1 MADGTSTQELIELV
15 RRGTGNVEKPTL
27 EAQLDAI
34 CDSLTGLVLEHQ
46 RLSVEADRSR
56 NRYKKRYAERW
67 AYYRAHKHDEGAP
80 ATAKDIEQSV
90 ILDTL
95 QEELIADMDD
105 TLAKTQGELVDAW
118 KMVLAGKRSL
128 LQSVL
133 AEYHNT
139 NGTGGT
145 NGNGTENA
153 NGMDR

>member
-1 MADGTSTQELIELV
+1 
-15 RRGTGNVEKPTL
+15 
-27 EAQLDAI
+27 
-34 CDSLTGLVLEHQ
+34 
-46 RLSVEADRSR
+46 
-56 NRYKKRYAERW
+56 
-67 AYYRAHKHDEGAP
+67 
-80 ATAKDIEQSV
+80 
-90 ILDTL
+90 
-95 QEELIADMDD
+95 MDD